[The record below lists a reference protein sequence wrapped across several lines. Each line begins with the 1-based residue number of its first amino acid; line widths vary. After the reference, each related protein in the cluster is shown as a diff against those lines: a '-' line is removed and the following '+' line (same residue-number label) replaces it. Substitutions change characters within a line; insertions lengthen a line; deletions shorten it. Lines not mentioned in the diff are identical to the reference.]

1 MAQSSDDE
9 IGNATEM
16 SLKVPPNSIEA
27 EQSLLGG
34 LMLDNTAWDKIADL
48 IVGGDFYRK
57 DHQVIFSGIASLI
70 EASEACDVVTL
81 SEYLES
87 NSQLEAAGGLEY
99 IATLANETPGASN
112 AVSYAKILRERS
124 VLRALISAGNQIS
137 GNAYLNDGRT
147 TSELVDDAERLV
159 FEIAEKDLELRGAG
173 DIYGVRQSGLM
184 DLKIANPIRDS
195 DLLEEA
201 QEDAIKIAKNDD
213 NYAKTIVLRWIG
225 NRVDYSE
232 S

>member
-159 FEIAEKDLELRGAG
+159 FEIAEKGARGKSGFQPIKDVLPTTIDRIEELHNSDG
-173 DIYGVRQSGLM
+173 DI
-184 DLKIANPIRDS
+184 
-195 DLLEEA
+195 
-201 QEDAIKIAKNDD
+201 
-213 NYAKTIVLRWIG
+213 
-225 NRVDYSE
+225 
-232 S
+232 

>member
-87 NSQLEAAGGLEY
+87 NSQLEAAGGLE
-99 IATLANETPGASN
+99 
-112 AVSYAKILRERS
+112 
-124 VLRALISAGNQIS
+124 
-137 GNAYLNDGRT
+137 
-147 TSELVDDAERLV
+147 
-159 FEIAEKDLELRGAG
+159 
-173 DIYGVRQSGLM
+173 
-184 DLKIANPIRDS
+184 
-195 DLLEEA
+195 
-201 QEDAIKIAKNDD
+201 
-213 NYAKTIVLRWIG
+213 
-225 NRVDYSE
+225 
-232 S
+232 

>member
-9 IGNATEM
+9 IGNMTAM

-34 LMLDNTAWDKIADL
+34 LMLDNNAWDKIADI
-48 IVGGDFYRK
+48 IVSGDFYRK

-81 SEYLES
+81 SEYLEN

-112 AVSYAKILRERS
+112 ALSYAKILRERS

-159 FEIAEKDLELRGAG
+159 FEIA
-173 DIYGVRQSGLM
+173 
-184 DLKIANPIRDS
+184 
-195 DLLEEA
+195 
-201 QEDAIKIAKNDD
+201 
-213 NYAKTIVLRWIG
+213 
-225 NRVDYSE
+225 
-232 S
+232 